1 MTKKITWFLNVL
13 IITNFLF
20 SFIPATVVAQES
32 DVDDLMRDQLE
43 PIEEVYN
50 PQQDVTPETFSK
62 SVAKMINVTLGFL
75 GIIFLVLFVYAG
87 FMWMAAAGNDEK
99 ISKSKKTMAAAII
112 GTAIILAAYAI
123 SYFVID
129 QLLIATK
136 GTGLE

>member
-1 MTKKITWFLNVL
+1 MTKKITWFLNIL
-13 IITNFLF
+13 IITNLLF

-62 SVAKMINVTLGFL
+62 SVAKMINVVLGFL

-87 FMWMAAAGNDEK
+87 FMWMTAAGNEEK